1 LSGRKTIRIRLL
13 APLVGAVL
21 LTGLAIA
28 SLPWK
33 QDLFRRPRTPFDRSA
48 ASSVAPLYAMLAGAR
63 AAIPDGASVVA
74 RTEPPNAIQETYFH
88 RFAISFLPGR
98 RVLPSASYGGFLDPQ
113 VWKDAQ
119 YMVVVGPR
127 PVPPPGRLVL
137 ETPEGTVWRRD
148 VP

>member
-1 LSGRKTIRIRLL
+1 MPGRQTFRLL
-13 APLVGAVL
+13 APLLGAAVL
-21 LTGLAIA
+21 AGFAIT

-33 QDLFRRPRTPFDRSA
+33 DGLLRRPRTPFDRSA
-48 ASSVAPLYAMLAGAR
+48 ASSVAPLYAMLTAAR

-88 RFAISFLPGR
+88 RFAISLLPGR
-98 RVLPSASYGGFLDPQ
+98 HVLPSASYGGFLDPGA
-113 VWKDAQ
+113 WKEAQ

-127 PVPPPGRLVL
+127 PAPPPGRLVL
-137 ETPEGTVWRRD
+137 ETAEGSVWRRD